1 MPRKKVE
8 KEEEPKKKKKVVKEE
23 VVEEIVEET
32 TEEVQEKKINPVLKV
47 FGLVLKIMF
56 YVFIIAFVLVV
67 ILQRISGNS
76 FSIFGYRMF
85 NVVSGSMEPKYNI
98 GDVLISKDVEADQI
112 KVGDVISYFG
122 QSGSFADKVVTHEV
136 VSIEMDANGKRIYH
150 TKGLVNVIEDP
161 IVYEDQV
168 FGVVKYKS
176 ILLSLI
182 YKVVGKPWGMF
193 VFVVLPMIYIIGSEI
208 LGFMLEKE
216 EEKRAKLRANKEV
229 NKEDNN
235 QE

>member
-1 MPRKKVE
+1 MKKLRENKAFQMV
-8 KEEEPKKKKKVVKEE
+8 
-23 VVEEIVEET
+23 
-32 TEEVQEKKINPVLKV
+32 KKIFDIVV
-47 FGLVLKIMF
+47 G
-56 YVFIIAFVLVV
+56 VFIVLFLLVV
-67 ILQRISGNS
+67 LLQRFSNNKLS
-76 FSIFGYRMF
+76 FFNFRIFT
-85 NVVSGSMEPKYNI
+85 VVSGSMEPKYNI

-216 EEKRAKLRANKEV
+216 EEKRAKLRANKEE